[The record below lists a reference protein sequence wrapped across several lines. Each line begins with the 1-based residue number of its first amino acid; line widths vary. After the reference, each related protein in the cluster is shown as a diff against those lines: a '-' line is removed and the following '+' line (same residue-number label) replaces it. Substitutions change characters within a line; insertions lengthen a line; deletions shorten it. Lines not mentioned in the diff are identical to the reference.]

1 MEDRREHERFDMA
14 LPARIAMVTSEG
26 ECILDALTAD
36 ICAGGAFF
44 HTEEIICVGTAVVV
58 DLKVGRESLKEL
70 SGSNTLIRVTGRVAR
85 SDSAGTAIIFD
96 KNYQIQRL

>member
-1 MEDRREHERFDMA
+1 
-14 LPARIAMVTSEG
+14 
-26 ECILDALTAD
+26 
-36 ICAGGAFF
+36 
-44 HTEEIICVGTAVVV
+44 VGTAVVV